1 MDRKKRNRKVR
12 IASFKTKDKLIHP
25 QMKLLCFGVGVANSI
40 KQMDSKCTRQW
51 VMNGKWKDRWS
62 SKLYRISEWLWRAME
77 RTNRSNKK
85 MKKLH
90 PSFNLAQCHV
100 RLNLTKHYLKFGRNR
115 HIVLGTCVR
124 DRCHFQKKSETSWQC
139 SVVTLISGRNAKVGR
154 KIQLTFFTVLG
165 LFVLLGRWFAR
176 SGFFHHHNVVLAL
189 LSHECFRNL

>member
-25 QMKLLCFGVGVANSI
+25 QNEASLEWELLTQSNKWTPNAQDNESWMVNEKTDEIQNSTGYL
-40 KQMDSKCTRQW
+40 S
-51 VMNGKWKDRWS
+51 
-62 SKLYRISEWLWRAME
+62 WLWGAME